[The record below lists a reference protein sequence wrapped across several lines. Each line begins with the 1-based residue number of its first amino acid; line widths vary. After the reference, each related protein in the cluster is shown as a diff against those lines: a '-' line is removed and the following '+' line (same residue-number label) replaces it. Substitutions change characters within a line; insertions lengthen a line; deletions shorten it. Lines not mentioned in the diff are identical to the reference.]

1 MRRILLSTNKQ
12 VKSLLT
18 TREHQVENQ
27 SKQIKDVVKYMND
40 DLKMKK
46 NIQDELKKELI
57 KLHSISERNIDI
69 IN

>member
-40 DLKMKK
+40 DLKIKK